1 MSKEPEFLIPIGEEN
16 RNRVEELLQR
26 NDIDKKG
33 RFVAVSPVA
42 LWDTK
47 LWADEKFAALC
58 DRIAEELKVSVIFTG
73 SERGKLEHIQSLMKT
88 PSVNLGGKTTLR
100 DLAYLYQRSALLITT
115 DSGPMHIAAAMGTPV
130 IALFGPTDPSRT
142 GPYGKGHVVIRREL
156 SCSPCFLKKCDSMKC
171 MSGITIEEVFHAV
184 REKLS
189 G

>member
-1 MSKEPEFLIPIGEEN
+1 M
-16 RNRVEELLQR
+16 EELLQR
-26 NDIDKKG
+26 NEIDKKDS
-33 RFVAVSPVA
+33 FVAVSPVA

-58 DRIAEELKVSVIFTG
+58 DRIAEELKVSVVFTG
-73 SERGKLEHIQSLMKT
+73 SERGKLENIQSLMKT

-115 DSGPMHIAAAMGTPV
+115 DSGPMHLAAAMGTPV

-171 MSGITIEEVFHAV
+171 MSDITVDEVFHAV
-184 REKLS
+184 KEKLS
-189 G
+189 GRG